1 MKPNIDLHKPN
12 RKFYMIIIWGVFLMI
27 LIAQIF
33 WLGWEVERIKTIV
46 EQNEKKIEAN
56 EQSIGGLQDYILEE
70 IRKKQ
75 RSKFI

>member
-1 MKPNIDLHKPN
+1 MKPNIGIGKPN
-12 RKFYMIIIWGVFLMI
+12 RILFIISLFLTL

-33 WLGWEVERIKTIV
+33 WLGLEIEKLKTTI
-46 EQNEKKIEAN
+46 EQNEKNIDVM
-56 EQSIGGLQDYILEE
+56 QSYILQE